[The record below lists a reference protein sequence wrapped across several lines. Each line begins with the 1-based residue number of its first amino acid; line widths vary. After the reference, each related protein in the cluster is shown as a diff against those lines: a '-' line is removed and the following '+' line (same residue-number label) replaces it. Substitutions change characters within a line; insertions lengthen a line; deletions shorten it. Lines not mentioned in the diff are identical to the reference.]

1 MINKALKDYTEEKF
15 DKDKNYEK
23 ILQKVDNKK
32 ITYNNILKYSIT
44 TICLVFAIA
53 VGTKLNDEYLISKET
68 NETQKNPEIAENND
82 IIKIN
87 DAVFQANSLDID
99 AKFVEKDLNNEF
111 DFIKNIY
118 IPDYCME
125 NFEQG
130 EIYVREN
137 IEDDDYS
144 KLYQYSVT
152 YYMRGGQYIE
162 DSCINIEFSK
172 NEILHCLYYNMEEVE
187 ESIIN
192 NVPVKIFAYKKQNDE
207 SKIGGYTIF
216 KYNDYNFDIEV
227 NMINLEDFIKIVK
240 SIIK

>member
-23 ILQKVDNKK
+23 ILQKIDNKK
-32 ITYNNILKYSIT
+32 ITYNTILKYSIT
-44 TICLVFAIA
+44 TICLVFVIA
-53 VGTKLNDEYLISKET
+53 VGAKINSKYFMTKRAE
-68 NETQKNPEIAENND
+68 EIPNQAQIVQDD

-87 DAVFQANSLDID
+87 NTVFQVNSLDID
-99 AKFVEKDLNNEF
+99 AKFVEKDLKKEF
-111 DFIKNIY
+111 DFIKDIY

-125 NFEQG
+125 NYRQG

-144 KLYQYSVT
+144 KLYQYSIT
-152 YYMRGGQYIE
+152 YYTRGGQYIE

-207 SKIGGYTIF
+207 SKIGGYASF

-227 NMINLEDFIKIVK
+227 NMITLEDFIKLVK

>member
-1 MINKALKDYTEEKF
+1 MINRALKDYTEEKF

-23 ILQKVDNKK
+23 ILQKIDTKK
-32 ITYNNILKYSIT
+32 INHNTILKYSIT
-44 TICLVFAIA
+44 TICLVFVITLGAKINSKYFM
-53 VGTKLNDEYLISKET
+53 TKRTEEIPN
-68 NETQKNPEIAENND
+68 QAEIAQDD

-87 DAVFQANSLDID
+87 NTVFQVNSLDID
-99 AKFVEKDLNNEF
+99 AKFVEKDLKKEF
-111 DFIKNIY
+111 DFIKDIY

-125 NFEQG
+125 NHRQG

-152 YYMRGGQYIE
+152 YYTRGGQYIE

-207 SKIGGYTIF
+207 SKIGGYASF
-216 KYNDYNFDIEV
+216 KYNNYNFDVEV
-227 NMINLEDFIKIVK
+227 NMITLDDFIKVIK